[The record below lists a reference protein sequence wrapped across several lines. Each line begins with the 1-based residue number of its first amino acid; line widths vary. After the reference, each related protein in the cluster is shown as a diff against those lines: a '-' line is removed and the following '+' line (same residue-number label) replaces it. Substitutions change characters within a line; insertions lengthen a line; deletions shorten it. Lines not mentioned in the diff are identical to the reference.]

1 MNMVFL
7 KVVGG
12 ERLEKKDLLF
22 FTINQNYFV
31 DDRSLVHIE
40 CDRCTKEGVDDVGVV
55 VELFVNHQGQNAH
68 LCGTA
73 IV

>member
-22 FTINQNYFV
+22 FTISSNLLMK
-31 DDRSLVHIE
+31 DRSLVHVE
-40 CDRCTKEGVDDVGVV
+40 CDWCP
-55 VELFVNHQGQNAH
+55 
-68 LCGTA
+68 
-73 IV
+73 